1 MFHKTVFKAIFSLP
15 NANEKGSSY
24 LELEKNSRE

>member
-1 MFHKTVFKAIFSLP
+1 MFHKTAFKAIFSLS

>member
-1 MFHKTVFKAIFSLP
+1 MFHKTAFKAIFILP

-24 LELEKNSRE
+24 LEFEKK

>member
-1 MFHKTVFKAIFSLP
+1 MFHKTAFKAIFSLP

-24 LELEKNSRE
+24 LELKKK